1 MRLPQSFVRQ
11 ESKVRRI
18 RQDSG
23 GRWNKDDV
31 LRRHTD
37 GEQLQRQCR
46 GAFRPLRQVW
56 SNPVC
61 SRRPPRTQHTNN
73 PAKSARESPTTPRAR
88 PSLSMRT

>member
-37 GEQLQRQCR
+37 GEQLQR
-46 GAFRPLRQVW
+46 
-56 SNPVC
+56 
-61 SRRPPRTQHTNN
+61 
-73 PAKSARESPTTPRAR
+73 
-88 PSLSMRT
+88 